1 MALCPICGP
10 KLSICCSLLSI
21 WGIIMLVIMGGLLKM
36 KSIAFAEDLL
46 EEYTSAPLKDM
57 DEFLKAADE
66 KYENAAVSTWIA
78 AAIYVATLAF
88 SLFQAFL
95 NKKADKL

>member
-1 MALCPICGP
+1 MR
-10 KLSICCSLLSI
+10 
-21 WGIIMLVIMGGLLKM
+21 
-36 KSIAFAEDLL
+36 SIAFAEDLL
-46 EEYTSAPLKDM
+46 KD
-57 DEFLKAADE
+57 EKAEDIDAFMKIADE
-66 KYENAAVSTWIA
+66 KYDNAAVSTWMA